1 MSEILKYKKALNF
14 RANPRYLTRDFIVP
28 LYTGTEP
35 DIYEDKKPNMNDP
48 GMVVDP
54 SKILPKNF
62 TDDMPF
68 ITNTNSPEQLE
79 LNEGGRVGF
88 ELGGSVQDWVK
99 NTYPEVNFD
108 FKKYP
113 NIGVG
118 TSNENY
124 NMVKIAINK
133 KLENPNYFK
142 PSLDKGINNIADAFL
157 KSYAKDDVS
166 YLTSKS
172 EFNKNGML
180 SGGDVSFFNYKS
192 KGPTFVQDIVD
203 KTGLKAEDVLDL
215 IDERENFI
223 ELDIKPTIAGQTKIG
238 NTTQRNKMID
248 QGEDWLIKNSKNYDN
263 VEDLK
268 KGFKRVLGKDH
279 PFLKQTLTTSYGM
292 PKLNPLFYEGK
303 QKVYQTHG
311 APSFAYGAPE
321 MKNLFQA
328 SLYNFNSTV
337 RDKVLN
343 ELNDI
348 LPKTK
353 ITEGQKYD
361 LRKRFENSKTLS
373 ELGINKRLSGPVTR
387 LLIKDL
393 GENIVEDINFVK
405 TPRLQ
410 VGAYINFLKDKVDP
424 KYKKQFELVNKAIRQ
439 LNYKNYN
446 GAKDTLGIVEN
457 INLDHRVPKYLID
470 AGYADEIEYIK
481 LNPIGENFNTVA
493 KNKNFDQPIA
503 RLSRQYEAATTVEE
517 KTKII
522 QEMNELKDSFN
533 KRYNNYLSDI
543 SIKEIDGKLNVSSSL
558 KPITSA
564 NEFIKTLETNV
575 KQNPELFKIL
585 NKIENVKTKSA
596 IDIADE
602 LSKEDA
608 RAVCGKLNL
617 GGLPKGCAELAKE
630 DPEKFIKTAAETT
643 KNTSLAT
650 KAKQTLNFFSKVGV
664 VAEEV
669 GSFGRGVAGRT
680 LGPLVALNSALEQW
694 TAGNI
699 GEGFRQIGDLLDP
712 SFLIGDPL
720 DFEKSRQE
728 GSIQNIRSR
737 IGEKNQESF
746 NRILE
751 YKDAYDNFQR
761 VNSKLESF
769 IDLKNNPSIET
780 PPISD
785 EQIQN
790 LQNEKFN
797 LEKILDNPK
806 YANLEQDH
814 YNVGVAFLKEG
825 LSRNVDKPDSF
836 KYTNETTLEETFRRG
851 YGSNFFDLF
860 ENTNKKLLKNKIFI
874 DEINKKQSQMPVLD
888 NLSTFGGDVGPITTP
903 IDQTTITPQQ
913 KTEIPFVEKQEEL
926 PSDYTVSAAEGGYID
941 YVREYRRYARGGR
954 IHLGEGGGGPKFSRR
969 GFLGFL
975 AGAAA
980 SPFVI
985 KAMKGKKFLPG
996 AKAIKALPAVQGMP
1010 DWFNPL
1016 VTKIMKEGTDIS
1028 PKATRVEDILKVK
1041 KLEVPTP
1048 DGKGTDTIVMTEYP
1062 DGKIEISADVYGGS
1076 YDSPFDLVYKP
1087 PKSDIDFTTGKAINE
1102 PGNFSVIEQR
1112 PKPDY
1117 GDPGNFEID
1126 YESMSVEDAISDLE
1140 RVEKIATGK
1149 RIPPQRVKQ
1158 RTGARKFVE
1167 ENPSEDIVNRYGDS
1181 EIEYDRMKDEGL
1193 FDD

>member
-1 MSEILKYKKALNF
+1 MSEIEKYKKYLNF
-14 RANPRYLTRDFIVP
+14 KANPRYLTRDFMVP

-35 DIYEDKKPNMNDP
+35 DILDDSNTQRESSVYKEFPN
-48 GMVVDP
+48 
-54 SKILPKNF
+54 
-62 TDDMPF
+62 DMP
-68 ITNTNSPEQLE
+68 IVSPKEIQNQPYKQLE
-79 LNEGGRVGF
+79 LADGGRVGF

-124 NMVKIAINK
+124 NMVKKAINK

-142 PSLDKGINNIADAFL
+142 PSLDKSINNIADAFL

-180 SGGDVSFFNYKS
+180 SDGDVSFFNYKS

-223 ELDIKPTIAGQTKIG
+223 ELDIRPTIAGKTKQGATEKTNEII
-238 NTTQRNKMID
+238 N

-263 VEDLK
+263 VENLK
-268 KGFKRVLGKDH
+268 TGFKRVFGKDH
-279 PFLKQTLTTSYGM
+279 PFLRQTLRTSYGM

-303 QKVYQTHG
+303 QKSYQTHG
-311 APSFAYGAPE
+311 APAFTYGKPE
-321 MKNLFQA
+321 MENLFRA
-328 SLYNFNSTV
+328 SLYNFSPTV

-348 LPKTK
+348 IPKTK
-353 ITEGQKYD
+353 VTDPQKYN
-361 LRKRFENSKTLS
+361 LRKKFENSKILS

-481 LNPIGENFNTVA
+481 LNPIGENFNMVA

-543 SIKEIDGKLNVSSSL
+543 NIKEVGGKLNVSSSL

-564 NEFIKTLETNV
+564 DEFIKTLGTNV

-617 GGLPKGCAELAKE
+617 GGLPKGCAELAGE
-630 DPEKFIKTAAETT
+630 DPEKFLKTVAETT
-643 KNTSLAT
+643 KDTSLAT
-650 KAKQTLNFFSKVGV
+650 KANQAFNFTKKIVS
-664 VAEEV
+664 AADEV
-669 GSFGRGVAGRT
+669 ILLGKGVAGRT
-680 LGPLVALNSALEQW
+680 VAPLAILNSALEQF
-694 TAGNI
+694 TAGNYR
-699 GEGFRQIGDLLDP
+699 EAYRQAFDFLDP
-712 SFLIGDPL
+712 LPL
-720 DFEKSRQE
+720 VGINVLEKYRQE
-728 GSIQNIRSR
+728 GSIENVKSR
-737 IGEKNQESF
+737 IKNENQESF
-746 NRILE
+746 NRLLE
-751 YKDAYDNFQR
+751 FNDVYNKLEDVNTRLERAEYATQDPNAAPESYDPNYINDLKKQQKDLNKI
-761 VNSKLESF
+761 VNSSRYQNISNYYSNVVKDVIEETSLRNKGKPKQEEYAYETATQETFNRFINPNLLKELNEQNKGLYKNTTASAKIFEDQSKIPMSDAQRTVIESMGEF
-769 IDLKNNPSIET
+769 YS
-780 PPISD
+780 PP
-785 EQIQN
+785 EQI
-790 LQNEKFN
+790 E
-797 LEKILDNPK
+797 
-806 YANLEQDH
+806 
-814 YNVGVAFLKEG
+814 
-825 LSRNVDKPDSF
+825 
-836 KYTNETTLEETFRRG
+836 
-851 YGSNFFDLF
+851 
-860 ENTNKKLLKNKIFI
+860 
-874 DEINKKQSQMPVLD
+874 VL
-888 NLSTFGGDVGPITTP
+888 
-903 IDQTTITPQQ
+903 PQQ
-913 KTEIPFVEKQEEL
+913 KTEIPFVEEQKEL
-926 PSDYTVSAAEGGYID
+926 PDEYMVSAAEGG
-941 YVREYRRYARGGR
+941 R
-954 IHLGEGGGGPKFSRR
+954 IGLSGGGGPKMGRR
-969 GFLGFL
+969 GFLGL
-975 AGAAA
+975 IAGAAA
-980 SPFVI
+980 APDLI
-985 KAMKGKKFLPG
+985 
-996 AKAIKALPAVQGMP
+996 KAIKGTGQAGKIASKIKFEKTEGMYPWFPDLVEKIKTKGKPFEEKEIIMEASYKHEPKGYGGLPKGEET
-1010 DWFNPL
+1010 
-1016 VTKIMKEGTDIS
+1016 VT
-1028 PKATRVEDILKVK
+1028 RHV
-1041 KLEVPTP
+1041 
-1048 DGKGTDTIVMTEYP
+1048 DGDTEFLLREYP
-1062 DGKIEISADVYGGS
+1062 DGRIAVDIHSPRNQEGSSTPVTLYYRPTMELKYYSGVKVEPAEFKVLEKEPRYFANGPDDVDIEMSETRKI
-1076 YDSPFDLVYKP
+1076 P
-1087 PKSDIDFTTGKAINE
+1087 GKNTI
-1102 PGNFSVIEQR
+1102 
-1112 PKPDY
+1112 Y
-1117 GDPGNFEID
+1117 GD
-1126 YESMSVEDAISDLE
+1126 VEAAE
-1140 RVEKIATGK
+1140 RFATGK
-1149 RIPPQRVKQ
+1149 IENRKIIPAKQ
-1158 RTGARKFVE
+1158 ARREQMEDAPTDFIE
-1167 ENPSEDIVNRYGDS
+1167 ETSPYGPV
-1181 EIEYDRMKDEGL
+1181 YD
-1193 FDD
+1193 